1 MRALCVAAAV
11 CAQLALAWPASTQ
24 PVAVSPFDGKWALTP
39 AFSTTCSAGEFSA
52 SLTVGQVSTRQTARD
67 SLAIT
72 SNVAVSGGGM
82 TYLAIHTFQTHLDS
96 AAGKFTFSGPVT
108 GSAQRGGLADTL
120 TGTLVVLGTFKGS
133 DSLMTQVETKLSMAV
148 HGPGVASSGSCEPVK
163 TTIQAARVRE

>member
-11 CAQLALAWPASTQ
+11 CAQLALAWPASTR

-39 AFSTTCSAGEFSA
+39 AFSTTCS
-52 SLTVGQVSTRQTARD
+52 VSTRQTARD

-133 DSLMTQVETKLSMAV
+133 DSLVTQVETKLSMAV

-163 TTIQAARVRE
+163 TTIKAARVRE